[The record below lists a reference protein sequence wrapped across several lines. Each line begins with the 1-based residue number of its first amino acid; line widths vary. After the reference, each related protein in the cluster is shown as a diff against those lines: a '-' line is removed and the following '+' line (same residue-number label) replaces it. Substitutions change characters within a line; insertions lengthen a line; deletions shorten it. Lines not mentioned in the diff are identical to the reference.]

1 MDKNTHISAFDALVD
16 RGVDPGAINA
26 DAIQNECHTMD
37 TPATEPNEDAAP
49 VILTAEEEA
58 WRSEKLGEL
67 FCHVEIMVDRLRHL
81 AESGSFDDSNRET
94 FETIQRLNLSAK
106 SIHHLSVPSDAV
118 MLHRFHQPDASCA
131 S

>member
-16 RGVDPGAINA
+16 RGVDPGAIDA
-26 DAIQNECHTMD
+26 HAIQNECQTMAPSES
-37 TPATEPNEDAAP
+37 TQEDAVP

-58 WRSEKLGEL
+58 WRTEKLGEL

-81 AESGSFDDSNRET
+81 AKSGAFDDSNRET
-94 FETIQRLNLSAK
+94 FETIQRLNMSAK
-106 SIHHLSVPSDAV
+106 SIHHLSVPADAA
-118 MLHRFHQPDASCA
+118 MLHRFHQPDTSCA

>member
-26 DAIQNECHTMD
+26 DAIQSECQTMGTSAPD
-37 TPATEPNEDAAP
+37 READAVP

-58 WRSEKLGEL
+58 WRSAKLDEL

-81 AESGSFDDSNRET
+81 ARSGSFDDSNREIY
-94 FETIQRLNLSAK
+94 ETIQRLNMSAK
-106 SIHHLSVPSDAV
+106 SIHHLSVPSDAAI
-118 MLHRFHQPDASCA
+118 LHRFHQPDTSCA